1 MVLEHF
7 AGRRLAKE
15 ADDIQRFVALSL
27 MKKKDQTPLGVN
39 FASFVWVH
47 VESFGEKAHPNR
59 KSPKNSKYN
68 YIASGEKY
76 LRIISRYF
84 RTATRALIRYFF
96 YQFIRSL
103 RERQIIVLRKSTR
116 PCAMLD
122 LTNQKRRGC
131 RTL

>member
-1 MVLEHF
+1 MWVDDNQDKVNIPTSYGVEET
-7 AGRRLAKE
+7 LAIFKT
-15 ADDIQRFVALSL
+15 LT
-27 MKKKDQTPLGVN
+27 KGVN

-103 RERQIIVLRKSTR
+103 RERQITVVRKSTR
-116 PCAMLD
+116 PCAMPD